1 MKLTWLGHACF
12 LLEEQGYRIVID
24 PYEGVAGYP
33 PLQVSAHAVFC
44 SHGHFDHN
52 AVNCVTLL
60 PETESPFSV
69 REVQTFHDDQ
79 NGALRARKYHP
90 HLHGGRRVCSPS
102 GRSGPPADCGAAT
115 GDWFRGRCAGAGGR
129 CVHLGRCRGKSGVRR
144 AAPRM
149 CSPHALSPRTLR
161 PAGAGRGRG
170 VPEAVAGGGGSSAV
184 RRGYCRNRRA
194 FRGDRPQI

>member
-60 PETESPFSV
+60 PESRISSLFTFS
-69 REVQTFHDDQ
+69 
-79 NGALRARKYHP
+79 
-90 HLHGGRRVCSPS
+90 
-102 GRSGPPADCGAAT
+102 
-115 GDWFRGRCAGAGGR
+115 
-129 CVHLGRCRGKSGVRR
+129 
-144 AAPRM
+144 
-149 CSPHALSPRTLR
+149 
-161 PAGAGRGRG
+161 
-170 VPEAVAGGGGSSAV
+170 SSASSSS
-184 RRGYCRNRRA
+184 
-194 FRGDRPQI
+194 